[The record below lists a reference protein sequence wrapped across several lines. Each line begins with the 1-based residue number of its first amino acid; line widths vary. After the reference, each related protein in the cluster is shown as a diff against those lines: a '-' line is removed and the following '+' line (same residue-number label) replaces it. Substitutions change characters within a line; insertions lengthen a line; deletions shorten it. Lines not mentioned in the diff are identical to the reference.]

1 MDPGQDLLLAA
12 LSESGIC
19 PNDIGLFDVD
29 SQDVA
34 QPSTT
39 QQVRRSSVLCCC
51 GVEEMYLYFFNLMFW
66 FPVVLQSISISALD
80 VGVGTETV
88 EAVRTEPPAPV
99 PIVTIRVRVQ
109 NMMFPLLI
117 IYNILLLYVS
127 ADVLWFE
134 LKSKLDSLS
143 PQQHKPQ
150 PSTTTFVLNQLNQLP
165 SLGAVVTKQSVTN
178 PIKHTITVTKVVH
191 VANSALRGSS
201 TPSTT
206 TVPPSASTVVP
217 SNRDQVR
224 LWRPCFPRQSIAAI
238 DNPRVYDCTLLFSQ
252 QIQLKD
258 LLRTGPVKTTGLK
271 GNSLMELM
279 KLKPPPNIAPPV
291 ATATAT
297 GPSKLFKFA
306 IRSE

>member
-39 QQVRRSSVLCCC
+39 QQ
-51 GVEEMYLYFFNLMFW
+51 
-66 FPVVLQSISISALD
+66 SISISALD
-80 VGVGTETV
+80 VGVGTEAV
-88 EAVRTEPPAPV
+88 EVVRPEPPAAV
-99 PIVTIRVRVQ
+99 PIVTIR
-109 NMMFPLLI
+109 
-117 IYNILLLYVS
+117 
-127 ADVLWFE
+127 
-134 LKSKLDSLS
+134 
-143 PQQHKPQ
+143 HKPQ

-165 SLGAVVTKQSVTN
+165 SLGAVVTKQSATN

-201 TPSTT
+201 TPSSTSI
-206 TVPPSASTVVP
+206 PPSASTVVP
-217 SNRDQVR
+217 SNRDQ
-224 LWRPCFPRQSIAAI
+224 
-238 DNPRVYDCTLLFSQ
+238 

-258 LLRTGPVKTTGLK
+258 LLRTGNVKTTGLK
-271 GNSLMELM
+271 GSSLMELM
-279 KLKPPPNIAPPV
+279 KLKPPPDIATPV

-297 GPSKLFKFA
+297 GPGEINNGIKKEMLSKDAARIWINDDIKLQNFSHSLVS
-306 IRSE
+306 IMILI